1 MFQCLRF
8 SIDSQLNVV
17 NLREEKFSNR
27 KLKSNA
33 DQSKSDVTANLT
45 FNLRLKDDELTAK
58 NNLVLPYTKQQ

>member
-1 MFQCLRF
+1 
-8 SIDSQLNVV
+8 LNVV